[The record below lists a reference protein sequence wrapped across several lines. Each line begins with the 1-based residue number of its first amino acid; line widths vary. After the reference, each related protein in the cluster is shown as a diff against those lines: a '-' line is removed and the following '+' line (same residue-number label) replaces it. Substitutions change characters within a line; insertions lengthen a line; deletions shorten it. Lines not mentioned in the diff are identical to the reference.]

1 MSNCGPPSG
10 GDHAHLFGYDDDED
24 PSEPEFFADGEDGD
38 GIPPDP
44 LLKSG
49 TFILEPTTGPTL
61 TADQPPPQQP
71 AQNGAAADRADRE
84 PERFPS
90 PPSKSAAER
99 GTASPSSVA
108 AAVAAETSAPSSGR
122 KGQKPAQAGAS
133 GATPERPNWLPEGWR
148 MECKVRTSGAT
159 AGSFDRIGLVMG
171 LWPESL
177 VSRITIVLSK
187 FKYYIEPVSGRRF
200 RSKVEVDYFLQTGNK
215 PNKKAKPDADAN
227 RQEKSGSKKKKSAPL
242 NFDFNNP
249 PEKVRWVLT
258 DAVKDQWTPF
268 VGDKIIPK
276 STRQEWNAAFQFSS
290 G

>member
-1 MSNCGPPSG
+1 MSTCGPPSG

-49 TFILEPTTGPTL
+49 TFILEPTSGPAL
-61 TADQPPPQQP
+61 TADQPP
-71 AQNGAAADRADRE
+71 QNGAAADRE
-84 PERFPS
+84 PERFAS

-122 KGQKPAQAGAS
+122 KGQKPAQAGVS

-159 AGSFDRIGLVMG
+159 AGSFDR
-171 LWPESL
+171 
-177 VSRITIVLSK
+177 
-187 FKYYIEPVSGRRF
+187 YYIEPASGRRF

-276 STRQEWNAAFQFSS
+276 STRQEWNAAFQFSC